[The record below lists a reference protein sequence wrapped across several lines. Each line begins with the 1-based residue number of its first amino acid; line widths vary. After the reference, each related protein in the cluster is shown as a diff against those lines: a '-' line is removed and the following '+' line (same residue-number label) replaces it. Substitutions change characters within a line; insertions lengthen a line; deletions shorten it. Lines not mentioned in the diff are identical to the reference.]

1 MIKEA
6 NTSVA
11 AIPPRQQL
19 LCFHGLSRNSFV
31 SMIRMEGVG
40 GTPLEIL
47 LIFLF
52 LLFAIFSYAEE
63 LNVAAA
69 ADLNFAFQEIA
80 KKYQQ
85 DTGNTLKLSFG
96 SSGNFFAQIQN
107 GAPFDLYFSADID
120 FPRKLEAA
128 GQGEPGTL
136 WKYAVGKIV
145 LWVPN
150 GSKLDL
156 ARGLE
161 VLRDPTVKKI
171 AIANPRH
178 APYGRAAEAAMKK
191 AGVYDAVSSK
201 LVLGENISQA
211 AQFIDSGN
219 ADIGIIALS
228 LALAPSMQTRGRYV
242 AVSEDLYPP
251 IEQGAIVIK
260 SSARKDLARQFLEY
274 LKRPEAQAILKKYG
288 F

>member
-1 MIKEA
+1 MA
-6 NTSVA
+6 SS
-11 AIPPRQQL
+11 
-19 LCFHGLSRNSFV
+19 CF
-31 SMIRMEGVG
+31 
-40 GTPLEIL
+40 
-47 LIFLF
+47 
-52 LLFAIFSYAEE
+52 AEE

-69 ADLNFAFQEIA
+69 SDLNFAFQEIA

-120 FPRKLEAA
+120 FPRRLETA
-128 GQGEPGTL
+128 GQAEPGTL

-150 GSKLDL
+150 VSKLDL
-156 ARGLE
+156 SRGMN
-161 VLRDPTVKKI
+161 VLRDTSINKI
-171 AIANPRH
+171 AIANPKH

-191 AGVYDAVSSK
+191 AGVYEAASSK

-219 ADIGIIALS
+219 AEIGIIALS
-228 LALAPSMQTRGRYV
+228 LALAPSMQSRGRYV
-242 AVSEDLYPP
+242 EVPANLYPP
-251 IEQGAIVIK
+251 IEQGAIIIK
-260 SSARKDLARQFLEY
+260 SSAKKETARQFLDY
-274 LKRPEAQAILKKYG
+274 LKRPEIQSIFRKFG
-288 F
+288 FGK

>member
-1 MIKEA
+1 MSGMSPAVHHLQHLAKG
-6 NTSVA
+6 
-11 AIPPRQQL
+11 L
-19 LCFHGLSRNSFV
+19 L
-31 SMIRMEGVG
+31 
-40 GTPLEIL
+40 PL
-47 LIFLF
+47 LF
-52 LLFAIFSYAEE
+52 LLFAFSCFAEE

-69 ADLNFAFQEIA
+69 SDLNFAFQEIA

-85 DTGNTLKLSFG
+85 DTANTLKLSFG

-107 GAPFDLYFSADID
+107 GAPFDLYFSADIE

-128 GQGEPGTL
+128 GQAEPQTI
-136 WKYAVGKIV
+136 WKYAVGKIA

-156 ARGLE
+156 SKGIA
-161 VLRDPTVKKI
+161 VLRDPSIKKI

-191 AGVYDAVSSK
+191 AGVYDAVAAR

-219 ADIGIIALS
+219 AEIGIIALS
-228 LALAPSMQTRGRYV
+228 LAVAPSMQARGKYV
-242 AVSEDLYPP
+242 EISSGLYPP

-260 SSARKDLARQFLEY
+260 ASSKKDTAKQFLEY
-274 LKRPEAQAILKKYG
+274 LKRPEIQSILKKYG

>member
-1 MIKEA
+1 MAKKLLLA
-6 NTSVA
+6 LLLWSA
-11 AIPPRQQL
+11 ASCL
-19 LCFHGLSRNSFV
+19 
-31 SMIRMEGVG
+31 
-40 GTPLEIL
+40 
-47 LIFLF
+47 
-52 LLFAIFSYAEE
+52 AEE

-80 KKYQQ
+80 TKYRQ

-128 GQGEPGTL
+128 GLAEPGTL
-136 WKYAVGKIV
+136 WKYATGKIV
-145 LWVPN
+145 LWAPN

-156 ARGLE
+156 AKGIE
-161 VLRDPTVKKI
+161 VLRDPSIKKI
-171 AIANPRH
+171 SIANPRH

-191 AGVYDAVSSK
+191 AGLYDAVATK

-228 LALAPSMQTRGRYV
+228 LATAPSMQTRGRYV
-242 AVSEDLYPP
+242 EVSTALYPP
-251 IEQGAIVIK
+251 IEQGTVVL
-260 SSARKDLARQFLEY
+260 SSSRKKATAKQFLDY
-274 LKRPEAQAILKKYG
+274 LKRPESQFTLRKYG